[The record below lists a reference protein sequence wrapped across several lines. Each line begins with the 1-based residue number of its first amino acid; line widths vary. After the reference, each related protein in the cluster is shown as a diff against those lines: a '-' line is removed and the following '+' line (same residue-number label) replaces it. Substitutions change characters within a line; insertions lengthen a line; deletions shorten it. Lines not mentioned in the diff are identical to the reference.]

1 MADNA
6 PNSVDRFPRPN
17 IANLINRRIEQHV
30 ITYSYTAGTPALIQ
44 TLCSGGITIA
54 DTAAGR
60 ITFTFPAGGTGAIG
74 WIQSCVPQMAT
85 PDPVQFTA
93 DSDLVNFA
101 TGSFELQVFAD
112 DADTTA
118 DDVTIVSH
126 TLLVNVIKPAA

>member
-6 PNSVDRFPRPN
+6 PNSVARPPYPN
-17 IANLINRRIEQHV
+17 IVNQLNRRVTQHV
-30 ITYSYTAGTPALIQ
+30 ITYSYTAGTPALIN
-44 TLCSGGITIA
+44 TLCSSGITIA
-54 DTAAGR
+54 DTAGGR
-60 ITFTFPAGGTGAIG
+60 ITFTFPAGGTGAVG
-74 WIQSCVPQMAT
+74 WIQACLPQMAT
-85 PDPVQFTA
+85 PDPVHFTA

-126 TLLVNVIKPAA
+126 TLLVNVLVP

>member
-6 PNSVDRFPRPN
+6 PFSVSRPPYP
-17 IANLINRRIEQHV
+17 NLVNQLNRRIEQHV
-30 ITYSYTAGTPALIQ
+30 ITFSYTAGTPALIQ

-74 WIQSCVPQMAT
+74 WIQACVPQMAT
-85 PDPVQFTA
+85 PDPMHFTA

-118 DDVTIVSH
+118 DDVTVVSM
-126 TLLVNVIKPAA
+126 TVLVNVIKAA